1 MYPSAKVACVL
12 VLITPLQSL
21 ANSASHGVCMY
32 RIELSPS
39 EETVFRSIEELA
51 VAIKRGVI
59 TPRARIWHNASSRWL
74 PIQVHPHYKAAL
86 SMPLTQAALVAGPP
100 VKPLSSLSLQQ
111 PEESEPPVSAMTAPV
126 AEPAEPEPVPARKK
140 KARSGQSAKRTGRTT
155 RPRRQLRIAL
165 VGALLVG
172 GAQWVLS
179 APLFSGSEA
188 PALLRAQRHL
198 IAAQTE
204 ALKQV
209 PNTAAMVP
217 VPNAQASTS
226 PAALEQLAEPVRG
239 PTAPSFGGSGGSV
252 QNGAPA
258 YVEPAPAG
266 VEMASPPAP
275 AADSLSVKPADS
287 TAQKTIK
294 QIPRNA
300 AIPTEKKPAAKP

>member
-1 MYPSAKVACVL
+1 LRAL
-12 VLITPLQSL
+12 WFLITPLQSL
-21 ANSASHGVCMY
+21 ATSASHGVCMY
-32 RIELSPS
+32 RIELSPG

-51 VAIKRGVI
+51 VAVKRGVV

-74 PIQVHPHYKAAL
+74 PIQFHPHYKAAL

-111 PEESEPPVSAMTAPV
+111 PEEPEPPVAAITPPVSESAT
-126 AEPAEPEPVPARKK
+126 PESVPTRKK
-140 KARSGQSAKRTGRTT
+140 KARSGQSAKRSGRST

-204 ALKQV
+204 AIKQV
-209 PNTAAMVP
+209 PNTAAIVP
-217 VPNAQASTS
+217 VPSAQASTS
-226 PAALEQLAEPVRG
+226 PAALEQLAEPVSG
-239 PTAPSFGGSGGSV
+239 PTAPSFGGTGGSIES
-252 QNGAPA
+252 GDAA
-258 YVEPAPAG
+258 HVEPAPAG
-266 VEMASPPAP
+266 VEMSPPPAP
-275 AADSLSVKPADS
+275 LADSLGVKLADS
-287 TAQKTIK
+287 AGQKAIN
-294 QIPRNA
+294 QMPRNA
-300 AIPTEKKPAAKP
+300 ASPAGKKPAAKQ

>member
-1 MYPSAKVACVL
+1 
-12 VLITPLQSL
+12 
-21 ANSASHGVCMY
+21 MY
-32 RIELSPS
+32 RIELSPG

-51 VAIKRGVI
+51 VAVKRGVV
-59 TPRARIWHNASSRWL
+59 TPRARIWHNASSKWL
-74 PIQVHPHYKAAL
+74 PIQFHPHYKAAL

-111 PEESEPPVSAMTAPV
+111 PEEPEPPVAAMTPPV
-126 AEPAEPEPVPARKK
+126 AEPVEPEPVAARKK
-140 KARSGQSAKRTGRTT
+140 KARSGQSAKRSGRTT
-155 RPRRQLRIAL
+155 KPRRQLRIAL

-204 ALKQV
+204 AMKQV

-226 PAALEQLAEPVRG
+226 SAALEQLAEPLSG
-239 PTAPSFGGSGGSV
+239 PTAPSFGGSGGSIESGD
-252 QNGAPA
+252 GAD
-258 YVEPAPAG
+258 VEPAPAG
-266 VEMASPPAP
+266 IETSSPLAP
-275 AADSLSVKPADS
+275 KPDSLGVKLADS
-287 TAQKTIK
+287 TGQKTIK
-294 QIPRNA
+294 QILRN
-300 AIPTEKKPAAKP
+300 PTTPAEKKPAAKR